1 MAFRRS
7 GVRIPSGPPISCPEL
22 RRARAWAFRPS
33 MPLGRPGEGG
43 PGSRR
48 CRPASDFTA
57 PRRYLGRT
65 RPIHPGGS
73 PMSRPDDSFIAV
85 DSAISTRRIRA
96 GFIIGVA
103 ALAGIATGLTA
114 ASASGPFAALRPHT
128 VQATAPARLVAPAA
142 ELFPSPTPVV
152 IHKTVDVYDPP
163 PPAPVTYGPA
173 PEPQPAT
180 TQPPEPGGGGV

>member
-1 MAFRRS
+1 
-7 GVRIPSGPPISCPEL
+7 
-22 RRARAWAFRPS
+22 
-33 MPLGRPGEGG
+33 
-43 PGSRR
+43 
-48 CRPASDFTA
+48 
-57 PRRYLGRT
+57 
-65 RPIHPGGS
+65 
-73 PMSRPDDSFIAV
+73 MSRPDDSFIAV

-163 PPAPVTYGPA
+163 APVTYRPG
-173 PEPQPAT
+173 PEPQPAA
-180 TQPPEPGGGGV
+180 TQPPEPGPGSGGGDDDGGGNTGGGTGGGVDH